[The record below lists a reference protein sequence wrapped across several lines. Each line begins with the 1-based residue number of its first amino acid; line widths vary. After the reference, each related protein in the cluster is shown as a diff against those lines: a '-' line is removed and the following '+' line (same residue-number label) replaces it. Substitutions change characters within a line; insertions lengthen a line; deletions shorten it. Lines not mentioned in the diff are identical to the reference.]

1 MHASLLAAYPSSGR
15 ENLFH
20 LLGNAGTSREGRE
33 SGYDEMIHSLLHSDV
48 SAGGRSSAVL
58 NFENLEDDDKTRID
72 TIVQETVP
80 NSVLDE
86 GGTIHMYL
94 SSPSA
99 SALGN
104 HTDTTDIFVLHLH
117 GVKEWTFCAPKA
129 KDHSFHP
136 KLDLC
141 SRYNADEMAELYCE
155 KAKLYPGDGLFLPRR
170 IVHSAKAVIG
180 STSHLTFGFDG
191 EQICPRDVFE
201 LDVFSSSSGN
211 RVLSHVN
218 PAIYDAATNTFS
230 CYQNIAS
237 DSCIKSDC
245 DSGCDTCCGNKFI
258 CLPPYN
264 CGCDTSCTYTSVCNG
279 ASGDSFPSV
288 TCKQFV
294 YNLSS
299 NAALFAIAYAESVY
313 DSCCGKSIDDNPGC
327 MSLSIDR
334 NPPLPYSCNEVGSKS
349 ITVTL
354 TDHKGNTDTC
364 ISTVN
369 VVDDVLPNAY
379 CRSVSKTLGATGSA
393 TVTVPEINNGSSDNC
408 GLKPLKLDQTTFD
421 CSNIGSNTVELT
433 VEDVN
438 DNTAACTATVTVE
451 DATAPTATCKSVSK
465 SLDAK
470 GTATITAS
478 DVNNGSSDNC
488 GLKPLKLDQT
498 TFDCSNIGSNQV
510 ILTVEDVNDNTA
522 ACTAQVSI
530 VDNEQPK
537 AMCQNAI
544 INLDAKGGAMVDSA
558 VIASASTDNCPSL
571 LTYEAT
577 KSTFGCSDLGTND
590 IAVTVTDGGNNADAC
605 SAQILVK
612 DTIAPSVVC
621 RSLTVDLDENGFA
634 DLVSSAISDSTDN
647 CPTTSSVSPS
657 SFSCANVGP
666 NTASVTVTDGSGN
679 IGTCEALVQVEEN
692 INPDARCKDVTIT
705 LDTFGRAVVEVK
717 WVRIST
723 YGENIFL

>member
-421 CSNIGSNTVELT
+421 CSNIGSN
-433 VEDVN
+433 
-438 DNTAACTATVTVE
+438 
-451 DATAPTATCKSVSK
+451 
-465 SLDAK
+465 
-470 GTATITAS
+470 
-478 DVNNGSSDNC
+478 
-488 GLKPLKLDQT
+488 
-498 TFDCSNIGSNQV
+498 QV